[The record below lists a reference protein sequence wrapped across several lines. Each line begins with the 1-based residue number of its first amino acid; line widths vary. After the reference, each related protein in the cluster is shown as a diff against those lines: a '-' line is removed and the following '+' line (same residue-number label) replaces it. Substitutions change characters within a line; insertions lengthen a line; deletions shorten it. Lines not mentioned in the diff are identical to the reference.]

1 LDEYGGVIYLWFI
14 IKYIGKKYFYMGV
27 VKWYIAFID
36 NYVDKM
42 LILFLG
48 PSQQ

>member
-1 LDEYGGVIYLWFI
+1 MIHNKVYR
-14 IKYIGKKYFYMGV
+14 KKYFYMGV
-27 VKWYIAFID
+27 VKWYIAFIN
-36 NYVDKM
+36 NYVDKI